1 MAPRPP
7 HAARLKRYALAA
19 ASQGRAGCAVRFPGG
34 HASATDLPRPAGDD
48 AAPQPVELLLA
59 ALVGC
64 KTATAHFVARHSWP
78 RPFNRIDAIEWADVA
93 AHRDEAIPVSLP
105 ICPGS
110 VLPGNPGLLE
120 VRGVAF
126 VRPPRGALD
135 AGSIGNEDVRLL
147 GEEVERRCP
156 VAAMVRQSGCRLIF
170 DWRLVRE

>member
-34 HASATDLPRPAGDD
+34 HASATDLPWPAGDD

-120 VRGVAF
+120 VRRMDSA
-126 VRPPRGALD
+126 ANH
-135 AGSIGNEDVRLL
+135 GSLV
-147 GEEVERRCP
+147 CP
-156 VAAMVRQSGCRLIF
+156 SRFCL
-170 DWRLVRE
+170 